1 MRREILVE
9 GARGPLLVRYFTDLL
24 RDREQRVEREAR
36 LREGLRAVYRRLHEA
51 TALLCEQGRSLVNS
65 KTDRAPYAGGRR

>member
-9 GARGPLLVRYFTDLL
+9 GARGPLLVSYFTELL
-24 RDREQRVEREAR
+24 RDRQQRVEREAR

-51 TALLCEQGRSLVNS
+51 TALLCEQGKSLVNS
-65 KTDRAPYAGGRR
+65 RTDRASYQDGKP